1 MDKFPATLLS
11 GQLLRKTLKH
21 TQRSTT
27 CRSSDYAPPLWCGHP
42 KSHLYLSGIRHSQC
56 SCPSPAKARS
66 PIYYF
71 IWAWVGCQVEKDF
84 FSPVVTDEQCIS
96 ANKQGSIW
104 GHAPQ
109 GKLFKLGPN
118 TLSLLLSSCF
128 GQNATRISPPV
139 VSAACEALWSDWTE
153 LPAITASICVLVLH
167 SNIAIKNWEEASI
180 LSSLLWMHEDLKKS
194 EEVFVII

>member
-118 TLSLLLSSCF
+118 TLSLLLSLCF

-139 VSAACEALWSDWTE
+139 VSAACEAL
-153 LPAITASICVLVLH
+153 
-167 SNIAIKNWEEASI
+167 
-180 LSSLLWMHEDLKKS
+180 
-194 EEVFVII
+194 